1 LTGFGAYRYRTLT
14 FAGEA
19 IPGFGHNEQLI
30 AVFHIMGTTRK
41 NAALSGVPPVLSS
54 LLQGLVPCPLPAKTN
69 HIDDQKGTVP
79 AERSAAKCQFH
90 ASHKFVVMKRQQAM
104 KRQRGFFHSA
114 GRIHLDSHPAPGD
127 SASRSLSCPHR
138 LHPKV

>member
-1 LTGFGAYRYRTLT
+1 LAAPSCAATKGESVSELPGLGAYRNRTLT

-79 AERSAAKCQFH
+79 AERSAAKCQFT
-90 ASHKFVVMKRQQAM
+90 
-104 KRQRGFFHSA
+104 
-114 GRIHLDSHPAPGD
+114 
-127 SASRSLSCPHR
+127 R
-138 LHPKV
+138 LTNSSS